1 MSSLVRTQSNG
12 FDLRSAIPIECVRG
26 VPLCCASSWLLFALV
41 VALCVLVLCV
51 VVAALW
57 VVMSGSRGCVFPL
70 APRRRSQLTIEELL
84 PAIKKPDQAMQHL
97 PAVRL
102 MEMVADKER
111 RAAAATEGKS
121 PPGPASLTGVCR
133 APLRR

>member
-26 VPLCCASSWLLFALV
+26 VPLCFAPSSLYIIVATVCPCAVRRCGCIVGGDEWLTW
-41 VALCVLVLCV
+41 LC
-51 VVAALW
+51 
-57 VVMSGSRGCVFPL
+57 FPGL

-111 RAAAATEGKS
+111 RAVAATEGKS